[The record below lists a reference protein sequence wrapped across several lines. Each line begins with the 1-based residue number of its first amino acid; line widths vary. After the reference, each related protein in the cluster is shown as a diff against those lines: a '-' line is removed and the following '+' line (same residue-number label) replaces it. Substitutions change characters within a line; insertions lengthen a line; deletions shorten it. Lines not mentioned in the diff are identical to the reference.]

1 MLIYQNHPVACVAP
15 FFSIII
21 TTFNRA
27 SLVVRALDSLI
38 HQTENDWEA
47 ILIDDGSMDD
57 TQTRVLPFL
66 KKGKIYA
73 TSGKKAAAPLFPR
86 TRAYCIQKESL
97 LLFLTLMMSIP
108 ANIFQ

>member
-1 MLIYQNHPVACVAP
+1 MLLYKNHCVASGSP

-47 ILIDDGSMDD
+47 VLIDDGSMDN

-66 KKGKIYA
+66 KKRKNIRYIWQ
-73 TSGKKAAAPLFPR
+73 KAAAPLFPR
-86 TRAYCIQKESL
+86 TRGYFIRKESL

-108 ANIFQ
+108 GNIFQ